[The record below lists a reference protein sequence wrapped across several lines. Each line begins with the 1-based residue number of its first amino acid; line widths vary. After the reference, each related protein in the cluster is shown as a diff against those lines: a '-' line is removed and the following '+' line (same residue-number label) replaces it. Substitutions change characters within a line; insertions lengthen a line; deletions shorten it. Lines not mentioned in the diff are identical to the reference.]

1 MKATRSQILFF
12 GTYLIL
18 FAICAI
24 GPHERTVWF
33 VENLPIV
40 LLVGAIALIG
50 RHHNFSPLSY
60 GLMFFL
66 VALHTIGGH
75 YTFELV
81 PFDWVTNTFGFER
94 NHYDRVAHFTVG
106 FYAFP
111 IAEILRRRNLVN
123 SSWLL
128 YLFPLFSMMSLAAA
142 YELFEWQYALLADS
156 SAGAAVLGSQGDVWD
171 AQQDILCD
179 TLGAIFALALFARS
193 RDSQ

>member
-1 MKATRSQILFF
+1 MMGQRVEPHYRGAEWILGELAPSHLNSTQIGPCRPLGHGSNSTSPMKATRSQILFF

-24 GPHERTVWF
+24 GPHERTVWA

-40 LLVGAIALIG
+40 LLVGAIALVG

-94 NHYDRVAHFTVG
+94 NHYDRMAHFTVG
-106 FYAFP
+106 F
-111 IAEILRRRNLVN
+111 
-123 SSWLL
+123 
-128 YLFPLFSMMSLAAA
+128 
-142 YELFEWQYALLADS
+142 
-156 SAGAAVLGSQGDVWD
+156 
-171 AQQDILCD
+171 
-179 TLGAIFALALFARS
+179 
-193 RDSQ
+193 